1 MAADSELFNKIRAFY
16 VLPNTG
22 ISDHNCLCASIST
35 KFWSPSQET
44 KIDVYKSDKINF
56 VDPLTLELKLNTP
69 IVRQKLD
76 SWTENARVNQN
87 LTTNDLLENFNDLFR
102 EVASKNMTLQT

>member
-1 MAADSELFNKIRAFY
+1 MMHIGSRTDSSQI
-16 VLPNTG
+16 
-22 ISDHNCLCASIST
+22 
-35 KFWSPSQET
+35 PSQET

-102 EVASKNMTLQT
+102 